1 MGNCISDICSSLFA
15 INWINQVHLLLS
27 RPVEFLLEGDTVD
40 DFEVASELGCAC
52 ILVSNGHQ
60 SYERL
65 KSTGV
70 LVIEDLA
77 QLMSGKW
84 LRFCGMQSDL
94 K

>member
-1 MGNCISDICSSLFA
+1 LFA

-27 RPVEFLLEGDTVD
+27 RPVEFLLVGDTVH

-77 QLMSGKW
+77 QLMS
-84 LRFCGMQSDL
+84 
-94 K
+94 